1 METSG
6 QPLEASVKHLEA
18 SGSKENIGGVP
29 TEPMVIQLQDLS
41 MLTHLQAS
49 VNTPCSAKYSNF
61 SISARCMYKAKHHPM
76 SGSIS
81 KHLEVSGGIWV
92 AFGGHLGS
100 IWRHLGGIWAAGRWL
115 DGASPESRRRTGHGL
130 VGAVATG
137 IRKKLR

>member
-6 QPLEASVKHLEA
+6 KPLEASVKHLEA

-49 VNTPCSAKYSNF
+49 VNTPCSAEYSNF
-61 SISARCMYKAKHHPM
+61 SISARCMYKAKHHTM

-81 KHLEVSGGIWV
+81 KHLGGVWKHLEASGG
-92 AFGGHLGS
+92 
-100 IWRHLGGIWAAGRWL
+100 IWRHLGNIWRYLEASGWHLGGIWE
-115 DGASPESRRRTGHGL
+115 ASGGQIL
-130 VGAVATG
+130 
-137 IRKKLR
+137 